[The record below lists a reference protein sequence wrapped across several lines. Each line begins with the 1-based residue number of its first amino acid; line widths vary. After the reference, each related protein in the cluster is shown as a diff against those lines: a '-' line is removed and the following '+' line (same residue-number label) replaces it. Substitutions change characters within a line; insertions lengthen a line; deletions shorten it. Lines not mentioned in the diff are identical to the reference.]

1 MTLGFNRIPILT
13 EEENELVFQEI
24 LGMKNIW
31 FSRTNWHPA
40 VEIGGE
46 DSGIEDYV
54 HYYTVGAAL
63 YMDARDKGWKYY
75 NRLYPKFYTIIF
87 STCSRNSGNNDS
99 VTSSPAPSLVSGE
112 TIVTCLANVS
122 LCNKRPGRKPD
133 QSQSDHGDDRNW
145 KNGNGSSECACV

>member
-46 DSGIEDYV
+46 DSGIED
-54 HYYTVGAAL
+54 
-63 YMDARDKGWKYY
+63 
-75 NRLYPKFYTIIF
+75 
-87 STCSRNSGNNDS
+87 
-99 VTSSPAPSLVSGE
+99 
-112 TIVTCLANVS
+112 
-122 LCNKRPGRKPD
+122 
-133 QSQSDHGDDRNW
+133 
-145 KNGNGSSECACV
+145 

>member
-13 EEENELVFQEI
+13 EEENELAFQEI

-54 HYYTVGAAL
+54 HYYTIGAAL

-75 NRLYPKFYTIIF
+75 NRLYPKYNQVLKKKLQWLYDKFLVELQKELGECEYEDGLGLPGFHIYEF
-87 STCSRNSGNNDS
+87 DD
-99 VTSSPAPSLVSGE
+99 APSDRKHHR
-112 TIVTCLANVS
+112 CLHYDGQWLS
-122 LCNKRPGRKPD
+122 LI
-133 QSQSDHGDDRNW
+133 HI
-145 KNGNGSSECACV
+145 